1 MCYRLVALHQRCGGY
16 GLCMLALWVGLAT
29 LVCGYDGHPRLQ
41 TFLETKQSLACMIQ
55 GKVVMITGAS
65 SGIGRVAA
73 VLLAKAGAK
82 VALGARRLEL
92 LKDLEKEIVD
102 CGGQAFVSQL
112 DVTDKDGCQSFVSG
126 VVEKWGRI
134 DVLVNNAGLM
144 PLSFV
149 KNLHVDE
156 WDKMVDVNLKGV
168 LYCTAAVLP
177 NMLERS
183 EGHIVNISS
192 VAGRIV
198 FPAGSVYCATKHA
211 VTAFGEGLRQ
221 ELSVRNNIR
230 VTTIEPG
237 VVATNLLDTITDK
250 SLNGFVQNS
259 KKMDSLRSEDIANAI
274 LYAIDAPNHVNVNEI
289 LIRPTVQDR

>member
-1 MCYRLVALHQRCGGY
+1 MV
-16 GLCMLALWVGLAT
+16 
-29 LVCGYDGHPRLQ
+29 
-41 TFLETKQSLACMIQ
+41 
-55 GKVVMITGAS
+55 TGAS

-82 VALGARRLEL
+82 VALGARRTDM
-92 LKDLEKEIVD
+92 LKELEKEIVCD
-102 CGGQAFVSQL
+102 GGRAFVGRL
-112 DVTDKDGCQSFVSG
+112 DVTDRERCQSFVRS
-126 VVEKWGRI
+126 VIEKWGRI

-221 ELSVRNNIR
+221 ELSVRKNIR

-250 SLNGFVQNS
+250 SLNGFVQSS
-259 KKMDSLRSEDIANAI
+259 KKMDALTSEDIANAI
-274 LYAIDAPNHVNVNEI
+274 MYAIDAPNHVNVNKI